1 MSSTDHAPISKDS
14 EDENEV
20 TISLTVDEA
29 VVLLGLTQRYS
40 ETNQLTI
47 EDQAEQR
54 ALWNLCCLLE
64 KADKDSA
71 ISFEV
76 SRAALRDPVED

>member
-47 EDQAEQR
+47 EDQAEQL

-76 SRAALRDPVED
+76 SRAALRDQVED